1 MNPNELDE
9 MRQQMALLKDKLNHQ
24 EIVNDQLVRNAV
36 KGRIGDLTS
45 MRHRKRFM
53 LILCTLLVPAMLIGA
68 IGLPAWFACATAAF
82 FILALVYSEYYMDG
96 IDDRDLTSRG
106 LLQVSEKAARLKRQ
120 TKRWL
125 WVGLPLLAVWIVTF
139 CYLVNNNTWFEIQN
153 NEIVTGVITGLV
165 IGGLLGF
172 LMYNRQQRMVDDLQA
187 AIDEMREE

>member
-9 MRQQMALLKDKLNHQ
+9 MRQQMALLKDKLNRQ

-36 KGRIGDLTS
+36 KGRISDLTS
-45 MRHRKRFM
+45 MRRRKRFM
-53 LILCTLLVPAMLIGA
+53 LILCTFLVPAMLVGA
-68 IGLPAWFACATAAF
+68 IGLPAWFAGVTTAF
-82 FILALVYSEYYMDG
+82 FILALVYNEYYMDG

-125 WVGLPLLAVWIVTF
+125 WVGLPFLAVWIVTF
-139 CYLVNNNTWFEIQN
+139 CYLVNNYTWFDIQD

-187 AIDEMREE
+187 AIDDMREE